1 MNAEAFLNN
10 MANKKGE
17 YNLDQIERFVKENT
31 YSISGKK
38 PIIKIA
44 EME

>member
-1 MNAEAFLNN
+1 
-10 MANKKGE
+10 MAKKKGK
-17 YNLDQIERFVKENT
+17 YNLDEIERFVKEDI